1 MLVYIRFACT
11 NIKRD
16 LFWICQVSEER
27 HLTRSQP
34 SSRKTRSPK
43 PFFIKEINADT
54 TLIIQDTASSYHH
67 TFGQSEYLIK
77 QPQEWKI
84 SQPTVSGVDVSYGH
98 IKMGDKSC
106 NEFQSLDAPISYN
119 PSRIFAN
126 NQLESHAC
134 NRGNTLHPSSC
145 LPTNN
150 HNLHND
156 KRHSFSSCRVA
167 SDFQERLYRNYSM
180 KSCPEFPD
188 STDYRHNPST
198 LKCQII
204 ESMRLSHSSS
214 RTSNSSGADEMY
226 ESITD
231 IPLKDYHIN
240 EGMGFHIHYLDYML
254 CNDPTRKYFP
264 KDATFV

>member
-1 MLVYIRFACT
+1 M
-11 NIKRD
+11 
-16 LFWICQVSEER
+16 SEER

-43 PFFIKEINADT
+43 PFYIKEINADT

-198 LKCQII
+198 LKCQIN

-240 EGMGFHIHYLDYML
+240 EGMGFHIHYLDHML
-254 CNDPTRKYFP
+254 CNDPTRKCFP
-264 KDATFV
+264 KDAFFV

>member
-1 MLVYIRFACT
+1 M
-11 NIKRD
+11 
-16 LFWICQVSEER
+16 
-27 HLTRSQP
+27 
-34 SSRKTRSPK
+34 RSPK
-43 PFFIKEINADT
+43 PFYIKEINADT
-54 TLIIQDTASSYHH
+54 TLIIQESASSHHH

-77 QPQEWKI
+77 QPQEWKS
-84 SQPTVSGVDVSYGH
+84 SQPTVSGVEISYDH
-98 IKMGDKSC
+98 IKLRNESY
-106 NEFQSLDAPISYN
+106 NEFQSIDAPISYN

-214 RTSNSSGADEMY
+214 RTSNSSGADDMY

-231 IPLKDYHIN
+231 IPLKDYHSK
-240 EGMGFHIHYLDYML
+240 EGMGLHIHYLDYML
-254 CNDPTRKYFP
+254 CNDPTRKCFT
-264 KDATFV
+264 KDAFFV